1 MGVIGLQFAIEGVTM
16 NPIFLSNVI
25 CAKPTA
31 TNRFFILGFAFLAT
45 TAFALSTTSCA
56 TTKGF
61 GQDVEKVGNKI
72 ENAAQ
77 RTGGAN

>member
-1 MGVIGLQFAIEGVTM
+1 VVRVGLSHAKKDSTM
-16 NPIFLSNVI
+16 NPIFLSRVV
-25 CAKPTA
+25 CAKPSA

-45 TAFALSTTSCA
+45 AAFALSTTSCA

-61 GQDVEKVGNKI
+61 GRDVEKVGDKI
-72 ENAAQ
+72 ERAAD